1 MAEIQKIGRHTYHR
15 LTNEEA
21 LKEFGSSLV
30 FVGSRPASL
39 EQAATA
45 GKKQSPQHELL
56 SESLSKIRGV
66 PSR

>member
-1 MAEIQKIGRHTYHR
+1 MAEIQKIGRHTYRR

-39 EQAATA
+39 EQAAKA
-45 GKKQSPQHELL
+45 EGDRAV
-56 SESLSKIRGV
+56 RGEFV
-66 PSR
+66 VSS